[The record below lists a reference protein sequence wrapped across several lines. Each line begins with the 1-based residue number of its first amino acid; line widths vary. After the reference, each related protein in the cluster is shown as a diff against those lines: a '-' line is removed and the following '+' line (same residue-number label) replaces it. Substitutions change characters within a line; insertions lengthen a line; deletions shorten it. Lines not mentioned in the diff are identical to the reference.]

1 MDQCYEGL
9 AVPLVRAGRCRRAVQ
24 LLHQQGEDEEG
35 GQKRVRYSFSLTSSE
50 TEFRYAVCGFNESL
64 LGESIMNLRIKFQ
77 QFADLPV
84 NRKW

>member
-9 AVPLVRAGRCRRAVQ
+9 AVPLVCVGRCRRAVQ

-35 GQKRVRYSFSLTSSE
+35 GQKRVRYSFSLTSFE
-50 TEFRYAVCGFNESL
+50 TEFRSAVCGFNESL
-64 LGESIMNLRIKFQ
+64 LGEMNLRIKIQ

>member
-9 AVPLVRAGRCRRAVQ
+9 AVPLVRAGRRRRAVQ

-50 TEFRYAVCGFNESL
+50 TELTVVGK
-64 LGESIMNLRIKFQ
+64 IIK
-77 QFADLPV
+77 LST
-84 NRKW
+84 

>member
-9 AVPLVRAGRCRRAVQ
+9 AVPLVCVGRCRRAVQ

-35 GQKRVRYSFSLTSSE
+35 GQKRVRYSFSLTSF
-50 TEFRYAVCGFNESL
+50 EFRSAVCGFNESL
-64 LGESIMNLRIKFQ
+64 LGERVMNLRIKIQ